1 MEPSDE
7 DLIDRLQAQSKSI
20 GPRAKPIRS
29 VMKSLLIQRGIGD
42 EQAALELEAAWR
54 RAVDPTLGSETR
66 VGRMQRGN
74 WTIWVSSS
82 LALQEL
88 NFSKARLLEA
98 LKKELPHLKL
108 RDLRFRVEG

>member
-1 MEPSDE
+1 MEPSDD
-7 DLIDRLQAQSKSI
+7 DLIKQLQDQSKSI
-20 GPRAKPIRS
+20 GPRAKSIRS
-29 VMKSLLIQRGIGD
+29 VMKSLLLQRGISD
-42 EQAALELEAAWR
+42 EQAALDLEAAWR
-54 RAVDPTLGSETR
+54 KVVDPTLGSETR

-74 WTIWVSSS
+74 WTIWVSNS

-88 NFSKARLLEA
+88 NFSKARLLES